1 MRTLMDRATTQKRMT
16 AKPWIVGA
24 AVVAVLFSACGGG
37 AGAPTASAAAT
48 QAAATTAAA
57 TPAALLSTQ
66 AGSIGATWIRWDKAS
81 CKYQDAPKGG
91 DTWTA
96 VLRMPTT
103 PFTLGF
109 GTQGEGI
116 ALLDALNASMK
127 ATAAKVGV
135 PLAYANYNTLNS
147 TTDVITQ
154 AQTIALRK
162 PDAVISF
169 NVLTAQIP
177 AVNALFGCT
186 PIVQITAPAPNTVV
200 FGASSSDVGKTEGQ
214 YLADYAKKQNWP
226 AGSITVLGLQTPS
239 LGASIGE
246 RITLCQSAVQ
256 SLMPGAK
263 VDNLPS
269 VASTTADAQTKTTDW
284 LTAHPNDH
292 NVLVCTIS
300 DIYAFGVANA
310 FKGANRAQ
318 DGVVVGAGGG
328 TDAIATIK
336 GGGPYLGS
344 VDFGWGKYPDYLI
357 PLDQDILEGKAVPS
371 EIHQK
376 LTVLD
381 KSNVN

>member
-1 MRTLMDRATTQKRMT
+1 MRSLTSRVTRTKPMT

-24 AVVAVLFSACGGG
+24 TVGAVLLSACGGG
-37 AGAPTASAAAT
+37 TTAPATSAAAT
-48 QAAATTAAA
+48 QAGATTAAA

-66 AGSIGATWIRWDKAS
+66 AGSIGSTWVRWDKAA
-81 CKYQDAPKGG
+81 CKYQEAAKPG

-96 VLRMPTT
+96 VLRMPST

-116 ALLDALNASMK
+116 ALLDALNGAMK
-127 ATAAKVGV
+127 ATAARVGV
-135 PLAYANYNTLNS
+135 PLVYANYNTLNS

-177 AVNALFGCT
+177 AVNTLFGCT

-214 YLADYAKKQNWP
+214 YLADYAKKQNWA
-226 AGSITVLGLQTPS
+226 AGSVTVLGLQTPS

-246 RITLCQSAVQ
+246 RITLCQSTVQ
-256 SLMPGAK
+256 SLLPGAK

-269 VASTTADAQTKTTDW
+269 VASTTADAQTKVTDW
-284 LTAHPNDH
+284 LTAHPNDK

-328 TDAIATIK
+328 TDAITTIK

-344 VDFGWGKYPDYLI
+344 VDFGWSKYPDYLV
-357 PLDQDILEGKAVPS
+357 PLVQDILEGKAVPS